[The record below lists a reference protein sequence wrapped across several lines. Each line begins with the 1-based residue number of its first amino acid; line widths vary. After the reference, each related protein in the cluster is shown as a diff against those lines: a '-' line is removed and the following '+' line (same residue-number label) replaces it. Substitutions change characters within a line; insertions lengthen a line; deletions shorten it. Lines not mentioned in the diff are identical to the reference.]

1 MVRVWQAVVMGK
13 LRVSLQVVC
22 GCVCLHVCWCDGM
35 YTFHPERN
43 GSAYYWIINLKGRLY
58 KF

>member
-22 GCVCLHVCWCDGM
+22 GVCVFMCVGVMECIPFTPREMGVH
-35 YTFHPERN
+35 
-43 GSAYYWIINLKGRLY
+43 IIGL
-58 KF
+58 